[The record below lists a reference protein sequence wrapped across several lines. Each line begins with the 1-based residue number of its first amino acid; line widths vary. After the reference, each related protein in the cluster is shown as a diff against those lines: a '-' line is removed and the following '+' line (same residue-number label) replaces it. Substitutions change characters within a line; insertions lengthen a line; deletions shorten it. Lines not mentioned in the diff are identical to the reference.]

1 MTSTSTSEVD
11 NSWLKKR
18 STVFGATTTATATS
32 VIPPPNTKV
41 VDKEL
46 ARLKTMGAVSSVW
59 SNKFVQEDTGGT
71 DSSPTPGRLNMSP
84 RPNANYIPTGNRTS
98 LKTTR
103 RSSSTSQSR
112 MTDSSRSSLEL
123 ENPKRSS
130 TSSTEQVLKQPS
142 SSSTTTTS
150 TTKQTPTDE
159 SLWSQYESLKAQY
172 AQVNSRL
179 EQANKDIAYYKQQH
193 EIESESKEQEV
204 SRVRELAQLIVKQH
218 ELLGEYEISLEKL
231 RVASSKDQ
239 QGELASLRQELGEL
253 YQIKN
258 EMEKT
263 IGSLKADLEMSYSQM
278 RLMMVV
284 STEIQSEFESYKQ
297 KMNAEINELLAEK
310 EQEGVIEYGIATSS
324 YEEKELEALRL
335 EINKLNAAILE
346 RDRQSQAAL
355 LEHQE
360 ALAKIQEQA
369 LELQQFRSESKS
381 SYRNSGGE
389 NTVKFLQGQIQEL
402 NKTLEQKD
410 QLIGRLENQIKTQ
423 KMNMDSQMIDLTQ
436 SILEKDALLLEF
448 MSSRNNSMDSSIL
461 CASPTMAEMKKDDN
475 DATGVYYQREN
486 EARRQMSQ
494 VRDFMYTTSSE
505 EEEEEQGED
514 DEAAYST
521 DEENHSITKT
531 SRNERGPQSPGG
543 TISSYISFDSSDDE
557 QEQVAEIKHFS
568 YTSVLSQSTL
578 SLHSQNGTA
587 VNTQEPKRNSHG
599 APSPFGKDAT
609 GSWPMP
615 PPTPPPS
622 EPLPPLPMFREE
634 GKNSPPPPRRGRSK
648 TMVRE
653 EAAPSV
659 YTTSIHKT
667 TELPRIVPLQKEFV
681 ENTLPVP
688 PLRKDIKKIIESPNP
703 TQHNHPLPAN
713 TTWMDD
719 PESEEEEH
727 WSEALSQ

>member
-18 STVFGATTTATATS
+18 STVFGATATATATS

-59 SNKFVQEDTGGT
+59 SNKFVQEDTGG
-71 DSSPTPGRLNMSP
+71 
-84 RPNANYIPTGNRTS
+84 NRTS

-103 RSSSTSQSR
+103 RSSSTSQGR
-112 MTDSSRSSLEL
+112 TTNSSRSSLEL
-123 ENPKRSS
+123 EDPKRSS
-130 TSSTEQVLKQPS
+130 TSSTEQALKQPS
-142 SSSTTTTS
+142 TS
-150 TTKQTPTDE
+150 KRTSTDE

-239 QGELASLRQELGEL
+239 QGELASLRQELGGL

-324 YEEKELEALRL
+324 YEERELEALRL

-369 LELQQFRSESKS
+369 LELQQLKSESKS

-448 MSSRNNSMDSSIL
+448 MSSRNNSIDSNIL
-461 CASPTMAEMKKDDN
+461 CASPTMTEMKKDNN

-505 EEEEEQGED
+505 EEEEHGED

-521 DEENHSITKT
+521 DEEDHSINKI
-531 SRNERGPQSPGG
+531 SHNERGPQSPGG
-543 TISSYISFDSSDDE
+543 TVSSYISFDSSDDE

-578 SLHSQNGTA
+578 SLHSQNSA
-587 VNTQEPKRNSHG
+587 VINTQEPKRNSNS
-599 APSPFGKDAT
+599 ALSPFGKDTT

-634 GKNSPPPPRRGRSK
+634 GKDSPPPPRRGRSK

-703 TQHNHPLPAN
+703 TQHNHSLPAN

-727 WSEALSQ
+727 WSEALSH